1 MSHNPRYKVGDT
13 VFYPSAGVGII
24 EAIEDVFLTGERERC
39 FVIRIQESQVTI
51 KVPQT
56 NMSRNGIRPLLEGRK
71 IKELF
76 KVLSGSC
83 QRRATGNLAE
93 RCKGIA
99 HKINA
104 GSPMELG
111 EVVRDLTHWKTL
123 SGLSFDETRL
133 LETAS
138 NYLSRELASVEGIS
152 PEDAIEKI
160 RQQISVT
167 ETA

>member
-1 MSHNPRYKVGDT
+1 MNPSPRYKIGDT
-13 VFYPSAGVGII
+13 VFYPSAGVGVI
-24 EAIEDVFLTGERERC
+24 ESIEDIFLTGQSERC
-39 FVIRIQESQVTI
+39 FVIRIHESQVTI
-51 KVPQT
+51 KVPQM
-56 NMSRNGIRPLLEGRK
+56 NMTKNGIRPLLEGKK

-76 KVLSGSC
+76 KVLAAAC
-83 QRRATGNLAE
+83 QRRATGNLTE

-104 GSPMELG
+104 GSPIELG
-111 EVVRDLTHWKTL
+111 EVVRDLTHWKVT

-152 PEDAIEKI
+152 QEDAYQRIRSQIEV
-160 RQQISVT
+160 SV
-167 ETA
+167 